1 MYIIYVLTSSHFTE
15 LTISVPQWTCGHLKR
30 QPGPRELSITCRV
43 VVKISEVIFITR
55 RHSATVKLNHKTVKT
70 NKQTCKYC
78 TLKWERVILAN
89 CNPVRLES
97 VAYLKNE
104 ITKHYQRILH
114 KFRMDRDH
122 HILFMKIWLKF
133 HWWHSNTNH
142 SWCINLIW
150 YSVLQHINHEW
161 FVLEC
166 HQWNNQIYV
175 KSMSWSRSIL
185 NLWRIR
191 W

>member
-1 MYIIYVLTSSHFTE
+1 LGVIFKRRHSIQNTIKCLGGKLNMYIIYVLTSSHFTE

-97 VAYLKNE
+97 VAYLKKTKLQNTTNE
-104 ITKHYQRILH
+104 
-114 KFRMDRDH
+114 F
-122 HILFMKIWLKF
+122 
-133 HWWHSNTNH
+133 S
-142 SWCINLIW
+142 INLEWIEIIT
-150 YSVLQHINHEW
+150 YSLW
-161 FVLEC
+161 
-166 HQWNNQIYV
+166 
-175 KSMSWSRSIL
+175 KSG
-185 NLWRIR
+185 
-191 W
+191 